1 MFRTGYFVTHRPDAS
16 KFPYAKG

>member
-16 KFPYAKG
+16 KFPYAIG